1 MTSELFAII
10 LLISGI
16 VLILMEMLWLYVLS
30 QHQEEYLSKRN
41 EETKTAN
48 ALLDAVLGAPSPSAR
63 ESEMRALESTAS
75 QSNEMLLCMVTAFT
89 RYDKNREKL
98 SDERKRILDEALLLF
113 NPVPKLISA
122 MKHENKYTQAY
133 ICRCLGDL
141 RAKEAAP
148 ELRGCLKSK
157 NQTLRYNAGMAL
169 SAIGDEEGVLQFL
182 MLCENEKDY
191 SPRIFYELISKY
203 SGNKVSLIRNYFANE
218 PDEDSPYRNP
228 ELYDQMR
235 VTLIHAV
242 RNDRLTELKDIYIEG
257 FLGKLPQ
264 LRLACV
270 KAMSAIGTLDLKK
283 YLIIATRDKDW
294 LIRLA
299 AIPGLEKIGDT
310 DSLETL
316 AKITTDEQWWIRR
329 RAAEALVRADVKML
343 YVEKIIQ
350 EYDRF
355 AADAVKEVLYKM

>member
-16 VLILMEMLWLYVLS
+16 VLILLEMLWLYVLS
-30 QHQEEYLSKRN
+30 QHQEEYLNRRN
-41 EETKTAN
+41 DEIKTAN
-48 ALLDAVLGAPSPSAR
+48 ALLDAVLGSPSPQAR
-63 ESEMRALESTAS
+63 ESEMQNLEKTAA
-75 QSNEMLLCMVTAFT
+75 QSNEMLLCLVAAFT
-89 RYDKNREKL
+89 RYGKNRDRL
-98 SDERKRILDEALLLF
+98 SDERRRVFDEAMTRF
-113 NPVPKLISA
+113 DPVPKLVA
-122 MKHENKYTQAY
+122 TMKHENKYTQAY

-141 RAKEAAP
+141 KAADTTP

-203 SGNKVSLIRNYFANE
+203 SGDKVSLIRNYFANE
-218 PDEDSPYRNP
+218 PDENSPYRNP

-242 RNDRLTELKDIYIEG
+242 RKDCLTELKDIYIEG

-270 KAMSAIGTLDLKK
+270 KAMSAIGTADLKK
-283 YLIIATRDKDW
+283 YLIIATRDNDW

-355 AADAVKEVLYKM
+355 AAAAVKEVLYKM